1 MNCNC
6 NTYNEAHTQF
16 LDKNGLAYTL
26 SLLNTIMNK
35 KIKNAIDLIPTGG
48 TSGGTSIDDLDLAT
62 DADIDNIFEKE
73 VGPQ

>member
-48 TSGGTSIDDLDLAT
+48 TSIGDLDLAT
-62 DADIDNIFEKE
+62 DADIDNIFDKE
-73 VGPQ
+73 VEPT